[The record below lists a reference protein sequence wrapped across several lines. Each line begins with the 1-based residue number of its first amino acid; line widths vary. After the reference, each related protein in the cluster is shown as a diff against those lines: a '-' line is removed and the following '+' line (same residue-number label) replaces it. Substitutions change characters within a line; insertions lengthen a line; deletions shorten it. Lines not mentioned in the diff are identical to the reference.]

1 MTKHWNKLEGVDSS
15 KWDMFMM
22 PNLLKEYKLYSNSF
36 SVAYLNKSFLHSF
49 VHFKDNT
56 IEDHVYESAQKICL
70 DNVNGIYTNYV
81 CFYSYTHDSKLLQL
95 QQAHENFSFYY
106 LPLITYDEVN
116 KFLDIKK
123 LPTLKYKH
131 KKKYACLMSRS
142 TTEKRLI
149 FDHLKNNN
157 LLDSGY
163 VSYRNVI
170 RDTVL
175 PVSYTHLRAH
185 ET

>member
-15 KWDMFMM
+15 KWDMFMI

-36 SVAYLNKSFLHSF
+36 CVAYLNKSFLHSF

-56 IEDHVYESAQKICL
+56 IEDHVYESAKKICL

-95 QQAHENFSFYY
+95 QQEHENFSFYY

-116 KFLDIKK
+116 NYLDIKK

-131 KKKYACLMSRS
+131 KKSML
-142 TTEKRLI
+142 
-149 FDHLKNNN
+149 
-157 LLDSGY
+157 
-163 VSYRNVI
+163 V
-170 RDTVL
+170 
-175 PVSYTHLRAH
+175 
-185 ET
+185 